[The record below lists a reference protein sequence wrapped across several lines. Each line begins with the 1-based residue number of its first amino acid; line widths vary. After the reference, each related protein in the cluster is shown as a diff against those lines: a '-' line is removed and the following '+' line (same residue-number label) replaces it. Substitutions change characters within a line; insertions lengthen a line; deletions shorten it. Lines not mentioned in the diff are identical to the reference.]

1 MRLALTK
8 VRATSMLT
16 ALALALIA
24 VLLLFVSERAAFL
37 NEWWL
42 RRQSTDQLRTAADVD
57 PKDPLIQYLYAERL
71 VRSGA
76 TADAVTPAWR
86 AVAALTN
93 DSPPDLSGH
102 VIALNDYVTAETGAR
117 AVAEENLKRASTTN
131 PNDPFVL
138 AGRGVL
144 AVHAGHLSDAVDL
157 LAKALHAAPDY
168 PTIWAALG
176 TAYLDGAMPDAA
188 INAFR
193 RAVAL
198 APDKPQYHSRLAAAL
213 CNGCR
218 YVEAEAEDRRAA
230 DLAPSG
236 SRFACLPAVA
246 AAVAARTEPDFQK
259 ADTMLRTALNTRRG
273 DPQLLA
279 VLAGLDIRF
288 ARYGQARDALEFCV
302 ASADGNSTA
311 WYNLWM
317 VCNRLGDHAAAARA
331 LDRAQRI
338 NDMLSAAAAEKQS
351 AAIAAES
358 GAPANAVEGGGQ
370 TPGASNPAAGGD
382 HP

>member
-1 MRLALTK
+1 
-8 VRATSMLT
+8 V

-24 VLLLFVSERAAFL
+24 MLLLFVAARAALL

-42 RRQSTDQLRTAADVD
+42 RRQSTDQLRTAADHDV
-57 PKDPLIQYLYAERL
+57 KDPLIQYLYAERL
-71 VRSGA
+71 VQAGA
-76 TADAVTPAWR
+76 TADAVTPAGR

-93 DSPPDLSGH
+93 DTPSDLSGH
-102 VIALNDYVTAETGAR
+102 IFALTDYLTAETGAR
-117 AVAEENLKRASTTN
+117 ADVEENLRRAATIN

-144 AVHAGHLSDAVDL
+144 AGHAGHLCDAVDL
-157 LAKALHAAPDY
+157 LAQAARAAPDY

-176 TAYLDGAMPDAA
+176 SAYLNGAVPDAA
-188 INAFR
+188 IDAFR

-198 APDKPQYHSRLAAAL
+198 APEKPQYHSQLAAAL
-213 CNGCR
+213 GHSRR
-218 YVEAEAEDRRAA
+218 YEEAEAEYRRAA

-236 SRFACLPAVA
+236 SRFACLPAVG

-259 ADTMLRTALNTRRG
+259 AVTMLQTVLNTRPG

-288 ARYGQARDALEFCV
+288 ARYGQARAALEASV
-302 ASADGNSTA
+302 ASADGNSMA

-317 VCNRLGDHAAAARA
+317 VCNRLGDRAAAARA
-331 LDRAQRI
+331 LDRTQRI
-338 NDMLSAAAAEKQS
+338 NEMLSAAAAEKQS
-351 AAIAAES
+351 EAIAAES
-358 GAPANAVEGGGQ
+358 GAPANAAEGGGQ
-370 TPGASNPAAGGD
+370 SPGASNPAAGGD
-382 HP
+382 RP